1 MTQHSFQRSIFE
13 KYGLMFDCV
22 GLIVCGVLIHL
33 VYIFWITPQ
42 AQEAVSTAELLGDV
56 PARTLPIIL
65 KDIEQQVCLT
75 LTLWCLWL
83 WVLRYR
89 LFQNDGYLLELD
101 ILHLDKVAEQDSKVS
116 TIDFVEERLAQLRT
130 SLKDSQLINAIDLA
144 VRRIRLNGNFQEAND
159 IAMEACDL
167 HLELLNSKLSISRY
181 ILWAI
186 PSIGFLGTV
195 RGISQALSKA
205 NEAMAGDISGVGASL
220 GVAFNS
226 TWVALFLSLILMLIS
241 NSLHGREERLVA
253 QFKSFVSSTF
263 IPVLSLRMNQPVGSE
278 LAKTS
283 EEFDEHKDS
292 EG

>member
-42 AQEAVSTAELLGDV
+42 AHEAVSTAELLGDV

-65 KDIEQQVCLT
+65 KDIEQQACLT

-116 TIDFVEERLAQLRT
+116 TIDFVEERLAQLRS

-278 LAKTS
+278 PAKTS

>member
-22 GLIVCGVLIHL
+22 GLIVCGALIHL

-65 KDIEQQVCLT
+65 KDIEQQACLT
-75 LTLWCLWL
+75 LSLWCLWL

-116 TIDFVEERLAQLRT
+116 TIDFVEERLAQLRS

-278 LAKTS
+278 PAKTS
-283 EEFDEHKDS
+283 KEFDEHKDS

>member
-65 KDIEQQVCLT
+65 KDIEQQACLT

-101 ILHLDKVAEQDSKVS
+101 ILHLDKVEEQDSKVS
-116 TIDFVEERLAQLRT
+116 TIDFVEERLAQLR
-130 SLKDSQLINAIDLA
+130 SGLRDSQLINALDLA

-205 NEAMAGDISGVGASL
+205 SEAMAGDISGVGASL

-278 LAKTS
+278 PTKMN
-283 EEFDEHKDS
+283 EEFDEQQDQ

>member
-1 MTQHSFQRSIFE
+1 
-13 KYGLMFDCV
+13 MFDCV

-65 KDIEQQVCLT
+65 KDIEQQACLT

-116 TIDFVEERLAQLRT
+116 TIDFVEERLAQLRS

-278 LAKTS
+278 PAKTS

>member
-65 KDIEQQVCLT
+65 KDIEQQACLT

-101 ILHLDKVAEQDSKVS
+101 ILHLDKVEELASKVS
-116 TIDFVEERLAQLRT
+116 TIDFVEDRLEQLRS

-205 NEAMAGDISGVGASL
+205 NEAMAGDISGIGASL

-263 IPVLSLRMNQPVGSE
+263 IPVLSLRMNQPVGTEPSKMSE
-278 LAKTS
+278 K
-283 EEFDEHKDS
+283 FDEQQDPK
-292 EG
+292 G

>member
-65 KDIEQQVCLT
+65 KDIEQQACLT

-116 TIDFVEERLAQLRT
+116 TIDFVEERLAQLRS

-278 LAKTS
+278 PAKTS

>member
-1 MTQHSFQRSIFE
+1 MTQHSYRRSLLE
-13 KYGLMFDCV
+13 KYGLIFDCV
-22 GLIVCGVLIHL
+22 GLVICVVLVQL
-33 VYIFWITPQ
+33 LYVFWITPQ
-42 AQEAVSTAELLGDV
+42 AQETIATAELIGDV
-56 PARTLPIIL
+56 PARTLPIVL
-65 KDIEQQVCLT
+65 KDIEQQGCLV
-75 LTLWCLWL
+75 LTLWCIWL

-89 LFQNDGYLLELD
+89 LFQSDGYLLELD
-101 ILHLDKVAEQDSKVS
+101 ILHLDKVQEQHTDLS
-116 TIDFVEERLAQLRT
+116 TIDFVEERLTQLKA

-195 RGISQALSKA
+195 RGISLALSKA
-205 NEAMAGDISGVGASL
+205 NEAMAGDISGIGSSL

-226 TWVALFLSLILMLIS
+226 TWVALFLSLILMLLS

-263 IPVLSLRMNQPVGSE
+263 IPVLSVRMNQSVGE
-278 LAKTS
+278 TS
-283 EEFDEHKDS
+283 PQLNEESNEQQSSKR
-292 EG
+292 

>member
-1 MTQHSFQRSIFE
+1 MTQHSFKRSIFE
-13 KYGLMFDCV
+13 KYGLMFDVV
-22 GLIVCGVLIHL
+22 GLIVCGVFIHL
-33 VYIFWITPQ
+33 FYILWITPQ
-42 AQEAVSTAELLGDV
+42 AQEAVTTAELLGDV

-65 KDIEQQVCLT
+65 KDIEQQACLT

-101 ILHLDKVAEQDSKVS
+101 ILHLDRVDEQDSAVS
-116 TIDFVEERLAQLRT
+116 TIDFVEERLEQLRT
-130 SLKDSQLINAIDLA
+130 SLKDSQLINAVDLA

-226 TWVALFLSLILMLIS
+226 TWVALFLSLILMLLS
-241 NSLHGREERLVA
+241 NSLHGREERTVA

-263 IPVLSLRMNQPVGSE
+263 IPVLSLRMYQPVGSE
-278 LAKTS
+278 PTKLNK
-283 EEFDEHKDS
+283 EFDEQQDQ

>member
-65 KDIEQQVCLT
+65 KDIEQQACLT

-101 ILHLDKVAEQDSKVS
+101 ILHLDKVSEQDSKVS
-116 TIDFVEERLAQLRT
+116 TIDFVEERLAQLRS

-278 LAKTS
+278 SVKTS

>member
-42 AQEAVSTAELLGDV
+42 AQEA
-56 PARTLPIIL
+56 IL
-65 KDIEQQVCLT
+65 KDIEQQACLT

-116 TIDFVEERLAQLRT
+116 TIDFVEERLAQLRA

-278 LAKTS
+278 PAKTS
-283 EEFDEHKDS
+283 EEIDEHKDS

>member
-65 KDIEQQVCLT
+65 KDIEQQACLT

-101 ILHLDKVAEQDSKVS
+101 ILHLDKVEEQDSKVS
-116 TIDFVEERLAQLRT
+116 TIDFVEERLAQLR
-130 SLKDSQLINAIDLA
+130 SGLKDSQLINAIDLA

-205 NEAMAGDISGVGASL
+205 SEAMAGDISGVGASL

-278 LAKTS
+278 PTKMS
-283 EEFDEHKDS
+283 EEFDEQQDQ